1 MIIIT
6 FSSTV
11 DQRLETLWVL
21 WIHHSDQRCIDP
33 ATSFDTIQAADDN
46 LELHV
51 VVFIF
56 ILNLAN
62 KRCDL
67 DAFHSLLYKGS
78 GNLCLWFANISLAE
92 EELPVQVGDVDGVFS
107 TRLAIDI
114 QKTSGHN
121 LPISIT

>member
-1 MIIIT
+1 MST

-21 WIHHSDQRCIDP
+21 RIHHSDQRCVDP
-33 ATSFDTIQAADDN
+33 ATSFDAIQATDDN

-51 VVFIF
+51 VVFVF

-78 GNLCLWFANISLAE
+78 GNLGLWLANISLAE
-92 EELPVQVGDVDGVFS
+92 KELPVQVGDVDGVFS
-107 TRLAIDI
+107 ARLEIDI
-114 QKTSGHN
+114 QNIRWHD